1 MVKEFKRFMT
11 VKELAEIIEVH
22 YKTLASWM
30 CNFNLSTFVY
40 TKPLKYGKSEQ
51 YYKLNENSVN
61 ALKEYLKKR
70 TQNITQPY
78 EKNPED
84 FINRL
89 FNVELSADFNSLLS
103 HRFTYINQS
112 QICFISSLCQNC
124 IGNFYGRINI
134 RSSYVSV
141 SISIRM
147 SRLINFIT

>member
-61 ALKEYLKKR
+61 ALKEYLKK
-70 TQNITQPY
+70 
-78 EKNPED
+78 KNPKYYTA
-84 FINRL
+84 IRKK
-89 FNVELSADFNSLLS
+89 SR
-103 HRFTYINQS
+103 RFYKQVI
-112 QICFISSLCQNC
+112 
-124 IGNFYGRINI
+124 
-134 RSSYVSV
+134 
-141 SISIRM
+141 
-147 SRLINFIT
+147 